1 MENNLDNKIAL
12 LYEYNYSK
20 TFTGKFK
27 IDKINLDKI
36 QLDDIKFKYNNS
48 QSYHE
53 MLTELF
59 LGNFKLLEYNKNT
72 RTTVIKRY
80 SDTLSLSLYI
90 TPYQDDKN
98 INSLG
103 EPNNTDSLFSYLLSQ
118 LVLNKKTKHILLPII
133 NIDAEFQQI
142 SDVLKPYKSYVDYT
156 TGIENNTISNIF
168 SIRVKEHF
176 FKSMTLDQYLHNNEC
191 SIKPLLFQVI
201 HTLAVLQNEYK
212 GFRHNKL
219 NFNNIY
225 VYLKKDVGGVDT
237 YTFNEKKYY
246 VPRNSFE
253 IKLSN
258 FNHASISGHYSSN
271 IKVPFSHKVNQYFD
285 LHYFLNRMI
294 HHELY
299 NDYCDKSTKTFLDR
313 VIPQKYRNKTNNYY
327 MERNIQ
333 LFKPKELLD
342 DKYFADY
349 ENKPEHIDS
358 ETMSENNYYSGIKAV
373 LDSDNEAVLGKQYS
387 KKKGSMNGTRKL
399 RQEKTDTERI
409 NRNMLEMKGGGD
421 FYKKPYTKVKN
432 NPFISNDNRNVYKRN
447 QADKPPP
454 KPEKEV
460 EVIAEQKII
469 KNPHYKPSFKPKP
482 KPSWHHEYKPIS
494 QPHNV
499 PQGKKY
505 VPGDS
510 PQEPSTYKPKH
521 KPDYNPK
528 FKPKVMSKY
537 VDTTESEEKTE
548 SVNTTET
555 MTPTSETMSHTT
567 EEKREIEPYK
577 KPYQKSYENP
587 YQKPHQEPYHK
598 PYNQPRQESYH
609 KPYNQPRQEPYNQPR
624 QEPYNQPRQDS
635 YQKPYHQPH
644 QDSYQK
650 PQENTRRHPTYQQNI
665 TESPLIAE
673 QKVYQP
679 PVQPGSNH
687 THPKYNNPAFIS
699 LDNPSMQPPPF
710 VYDHND
716 YPWPHSFPLKK
727 LNEIPLQQVYNINL
741 GNPTQGHSVL
751 NSIYE
756 DVLPGDP
763 FQYTMNSVYERQQL
777 ISYIRNSILKKQDGQ
792 EMTLQGGDNSLMS
805 YLRILEFNPYSVN
818 GGNPYADIPINF
830 LIFNAAYPVRF
841 NGSSIDVAKN
851 SLGLNVRIYS
861 LSVGAENYQSITSN
875 TNATPSRQISWYDYD
890 VWREIHYYEY
900 IKEKILK
907 QKISP
912 NFITLLFYVKDT
924 VSKIKYEELNNIIK
938 NHGTMGLIDLYL
950 TNQKKINT
958 IVNRTALESL
968 FGWTGPADV
977 DLSKYSGN
985 SLIAVTEA
993 PTNNIVQ
1000 WATPIYENNAAQKKM
1015 ISTGH
1020 HTPEVWRS
1028 VLFQIV
1034 YACAVLQKHD
1044 ITFRNFSLGN
1054 NIFIKDL
1061 FSDPHNI
1068 GHWLYKVD
1076 DFEFYVPNYGYLVLI
1091 DSRYV
1096 DIDRSGYTID
1106 LNAIQSNSQEFKIKS
1121 PGLFTYNG
1129 DITGFNTFNGN
1140 LQYIMNEL
1148 QSNTDINI
1156 PGEIL
1161 TLITKIQTIAIDS
1174 IETYLSTWFPEF
1186 LHNRIGTLLTK
1197 SERDNI
1203 NINIMPKFKKGQLVV
1218 YQSRYEQYEWAIY
1231 KDDAANKKRNIITKD
1246 GTVNEVFNH
1255 SLIQYPE
1262 NEPVS
1267 QDAERNYKLNADS
1280 LIETYQFQ

>member
-1 MENNLDNKIAL
+1 MENNLQNKITL
-12 LYEYNYSK
+12 LYEYNYSN

-27 IDKINLDKI
+27 IDKVELNNISI
-36 QLDDIKFKYNNS
+36 DDIKFKYNDS
-48 QSYHE
+48 QQYHE

-72 RTTVIKRY
+72 KTTVLKRY
-80 SDTLSLSLYI
+80 SDNLSLSLYI
-90 TPYQDDKN
+90 TPYHNDKN
-98 INSLG
+98 VNSLN

-142 SDVLKPYKSYVDYT
+142 SDILKSYKSYTDYT
-156 TGIENNTISNIF
+156 TAIENETISNIF
-168 SIRVKEHF
+168 SVRVKEHF
-176 FKSMTLDQYLHNNEC
+176 FKSMCLDQYLNSNEC
-191 SIKPLLFQVI
+191 SLKPLLFQII
-201 HTLAVLQNEYK
+201 HTLAVLQDEYK

-237 YTFNEKKYY
+237 YTFNEKNYY

-258 FNHASISGHYSSN
+258 FNHASIPGYYSSN
-271 IKVPFSHKVNQYFD
+271 NKVPFSDKVNQYFD

-294 HHELY
+294 HHQLF
-299 NDYCDKSTKTFLDR
+299 NDYCDDNTRTFLDK
-313 VIPQKYRNKTNNYY
+313 VIPKKYRNKTNNYY

-333 LFKPKELLD
+333 LFKPKELLND
-342 DKYFADY
+342 DYFAAY
-349 ENKPEHIDS
+349 RMKPEHS
-358 ETMSENNYYSGIKAV
+358 ESEMMSEDSYYLGINAK
-373 LDSDNEAVLGKQYS
+373 LESDNEAVLGIQHS
-387 KKKGSMNGTRKL
+387 KKKGSMSGTRKL
-399 RQEKTDTERI
+399 RQEKIDIDKI
-409 NRNMLEMKGGGD
+409 NRNILEMKGGGK
-421 FYKKPYTKVKN
+421 FFNKPYTKVKN

-454 KPEKEV
+454 KPEKPI
-460 EVIAEQKII
+460 EVIAEQKVI
-469 KNPHYKPSFKPKP
+469 KNPLYKPQFKPKP
-482 KPSWHHEYKPIS
+482 KPTWHHEYKPIS
-494 QPHNV
+494 KPFKV

-521 KPDYNPK
+521 KPNYDPK

-537 VDTTESEEKTE
+537 LDTTESEENTE
-548 SVNTTET
+548 SINTTET
-555 MTPTSETMSHTT
+555 MTSTSETMTHTT
-567 EEKREIEPYK
+567 EEKTEMEPYK
-577 KPYQKSYENP
+577 KPYQKSYQNP
-587 YQKPHQEPYHK
+587 YQKP
-598 PYNQPRQESYH
+598 YNQPQ
-609 KPYNQPRQEPYNQPR
+609 Q
-624 QEPYNQPRQDS
+624 
-635 YQKPYHQPH
+635 
-644 QDSYQK
+644 
-650 PQENTRRHPTYQQNI
+650 NTRRHPNYEPNI
-665 TESPLIAE
+665 TEAPLIAE

-679 PVQPGSNH
+679 PVAPGSNH

-699 LDNPSMQPPPF
+699 LDNPSMYPPPF

-727 LNEIPLQQVYNINL
+727 INEIPLQQVYNINL

-763 FQYTMNSVYERQQL
+763 FQYTMNSIYERQQL

-792 EMTLQGGDNSLMS
+792 KMTLQGGDNSLMS
-805 YLRILEFNPYSVN
+805 YLRILEFNPYSVAS
-818 GGNPYADIPINF
+818 GNPYADIPINF

-851 SLGLNVRIYS
+851 ALGLNVRIYS
-861 LSVGAENYQSITSN
+861 LSVGAENYGPKTLN
-875 TNATPSRQISWYDYD
+875 TTNPTIRPISWYDYD

-900 IKEKILK
+900 VKEKILK

-924 VSKIKYEELNNIIK
+924 VSKIKYEELNTIIK
-938 NHGTMGLIDLYL
+938 KHKSTGLIDLYL
-950 TNQKKINT
+950 NNQKKIND
-958 IVNRTALESL
+958 IVDRTALQSL
-968 FGWTGPADV
+968 FGGTGTDPMEL

-993 PTNNIVQ
+993 PTNNILQ

-1034 YACAVLQKHD
+1034 YACAVLQKHK
-1044 ITFRNFSLGN
+1044 INFRNFSLGN

-1096 DIDRSGYTID
+1096 DIESSGYTIN
-1106 LNAIQSNSQEFKIKS
+1106 LEAIQNNSQEFKIKS
-1121 PGLFTYNG
+1121 KLFAYNG
-1129 DITGFNTFNGN
+1129 NDTGFNTFNAN
-1140 LQYIMNEL
+1140 LGGILNEL
-1148 QSNTDINI
+1148 ETNTDINI
-1156 PGEIL
+1156 PEEIS
-1161 TLITKIQTIAIDS
+1161 TLIRKMKPLNIGS
-1174 IETYLSTWFPEF
+1174 IETCLSTWFPEF

-1203 NINIMPKFKKGQLVV
+1203 NVNIMPKFKKGQLVV
-1218 YQSRYEQYEWAIY
+1218 YQSRYEQYKWAIY
-1231 KDDAANKKRNIITKD
+1231 KGDAANKKKNIITKD
-1246 GTVNEVFNH
+1246 GTVEEVFNH
-1255 SLIQYPE
+1255 SLIYYPE
-1262 NEPVS
+1262 DEPVF
-1267 QDAERNYKLNADS
+1267 QNAEINYKLNADS